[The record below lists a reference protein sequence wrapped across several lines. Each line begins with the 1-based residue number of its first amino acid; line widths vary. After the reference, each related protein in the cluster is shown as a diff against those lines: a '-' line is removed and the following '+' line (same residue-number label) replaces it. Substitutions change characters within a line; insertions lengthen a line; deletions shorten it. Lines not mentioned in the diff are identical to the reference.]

1 MMQYYHVDV
10 FSQKP
15 LSGNGLTV
23 VFPDKEIDA
32 QTLGDIAKEFKQFE
46 TVFIFPK
53 NNGAYPI
60 RIFTIEEELEFA
72 GHPVLG
78 TGAIIHKVFYP
89 NDKTTEI
96 LIKINER
103 KIIIESEKIENTF
116 SVIMNQ
122 GAPVYVNTISVN
134 NYAEIIESLN
144 LTLNDIDNN
153 FPLEVISTG
162 LPYLLIPLNNNIEK
176 GRIINSNFERLLS
189 TFNAK
194 FVYLFETKTLECR
207 TWDNFGLVE
216 DVATGSAAGPLCA
229 YLIKHKI
236 RNENEKIYISQGKYV
251 NRPSIIECWME
262 SREVYIKGFVSFF
275 GRGELYL

>member
-1 MMQYYHVDV
+1 MQYYHVDV

-23 VFPDKEIDA
+23 VFPTKEIDA
-32 QTLGDIAKEFKQFE
+32 QTLGDVAKEFKQFE
-46 TVFIFPK
+46 TVFIYPK
-53 NNGAYPI
+53 NNEAYPI
-60 RIFTIEEELEFA
+60 RIFTLEEELEFA

-89 NDKTTEI
+89 NDKTKVI
-96 LIKINER
+96 HIKIKER
-103 KIIIESEKIENTF
+103 KIIVESEKIENIY
-116 SVIMNQ
+116 SVTMNQ
-122 GAPVYVNTISVN
+122 GVPIFVNTIPVN
-134 NYAEIIESLN
+134 NYDEIMKSLN

-162 LPYLLIPLNNNIEK
+162 LPYLLIPLSNSIEK
-176 GRIINSNFERLLS
+176 GRIVNSNFEQLLS
-189 TFNAK
+189 RFNAK

-229 YLIKHKI
+229 FLIKHKI
-236 RNENEKIYISQGKYV
+236 KKENEKIYISQGKYV
-251 NRPSIIECWME
+251 NRPSKIECWMK

-275 GRGELYL
+275 GQGELYL